1 MDESLTD
8 EHDQQNHD
16 RFVRDVKLTGLVW
29 GLKTD
34 RGWAVCDSAEYE
46 ETEVYPFWS
55 DEAEAGIHC
64 TEEWADY
71 VPTKLALDRFIDT
84 WLPGMSEDGVLVG
97 TNWDAELTGLEVDPD
112 VLAQELLGDDVQDLP
127 SREE

>member
-1 MDESLTD
+1 MEESLTD
-8 EHDQQNHD
+8 EHHRENHD

-29 GLKTD
+29 GLRTD

-55 DEAEAGIHC
+55 DKAEASVHC

-71 VPTKLALDRFIDT
+71 APAKLALDRFIDT

-112 VLAQELLGDDVQDLP
+112 VLAQELLGDGVQALFR
-127 SREE
+127 REE